1 MDYLSEIQNP
11 CICPRKEVRKGIILV
26 DYFVTDTDFFV
37 TLHSEL
43 LICSIP
49 ALSFF
54 YRNHLFDFLESL
66 SAL

>member
-49 ALSFF
+49 AL
-54 YRNHLFDFLESL
+54 
-66 SAL
+66 